1 MTFDIKRMLESKK
14 ALRRK
19 LANQPLTEKLTML
32 DALRERVFAL
42 REAAESM
49 RHPIVGETPRRI
61 GQNETRT
68 NVQKG
73 DSFVGLISLL
83 GLWI

>member
-1 MTFDIKRMLESKK
+1 MTFDIKRILESKK

-32 DALRERVFAL
+32 DALRERALAL

-49 RHPIVGETPRRI
+49 RHPVVREAPTKYRAAR
-61 GQNETRT
+61 NKNKRS
-68 NVQKG
+68 K
-73 DSFVGLISLL
+73 S
-83 GLWI
+83 